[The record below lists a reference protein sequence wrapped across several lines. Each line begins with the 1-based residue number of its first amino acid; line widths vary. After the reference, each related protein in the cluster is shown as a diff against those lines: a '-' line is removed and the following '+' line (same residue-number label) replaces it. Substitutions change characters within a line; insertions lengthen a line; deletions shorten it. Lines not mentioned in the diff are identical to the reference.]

1 MNSNK
6 TSKIFIHAVNFIS
19 CIIFPCIWSKKKL
32 DMEENKIIKI
42 DSLVHA
48 VI

>member
-1 MNSNK
+1 M
-6 TSKIFIHAVNFIS
+6 HY
-19 CIIFPCIWSKKKL
+19 FPLYLVKKKI
-32 DMEENKIIKI
+32 DMEEDKIIKI

>member
-1 MNSNK
+1 MNSDK
-6 TSKIFIHAVNFIS
+6 TSKIFIHAVNFIL
-19 CIIFPCIWSKKKL
+19 CIIFPCFWLKKL

>member
-1 MNSNK
+1 MQY
-6 TSKIFIHAVNFIS
+6 
-19 CIIFPCIWSKKKL
+19 FPLYLVKKKL

>member
-1 MNSNK
+1 M
-6 TSKIFIHAVNFIS
+6 HY
-19 CIIFPCIWSKKKL
+19 FPLYLVKKKL
-32 DMEENKIIKI
+32 DVEENKIIKI

>member
-6 TSKIFIHAVNFIS
+6 TSKILIHAVNFIL
-19 CIIFPCIWSKKKL
+19 CIIFPCIWLKKKI
-32 DMEENKIIKI
+32 DMEEDKIIKI